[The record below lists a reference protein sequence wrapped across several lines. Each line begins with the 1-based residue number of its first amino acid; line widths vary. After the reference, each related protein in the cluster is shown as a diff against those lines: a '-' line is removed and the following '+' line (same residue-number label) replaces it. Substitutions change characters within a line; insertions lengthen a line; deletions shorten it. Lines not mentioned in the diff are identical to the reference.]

1 MRGQPPELTPP
12 PSCLYVVHVKRVTA
26 SDARRR
32 WFELL
37 DEVADGEVLVVERK
51 GRRLVMRREDAAA
64 RAPDPVPTYRD
75 VLRVPDLDQADGWGW
90 VWTGPGRPLRFVRR
104 RNR

>member
-51 GRRLVMRREDAAA
+51 GRRLVLRREDAAA

-75 VLRVPDLDQADGWGW
+75 VLRVPDLDQADRWGW
-90 VWTGPGRPLRFVRR
+90 VWTGPGRPLRLVRR

>member
-1 MRGQPPELTPP
+1 M
-12 PSCLYVVHVKRVTA
+12 KRVTA

-51 GRRLVMRREDAAA
+51 GRRLVMRREEAL
-64 RAPDPVPTYRD
+64 RRRPRPVVDYRD
-75 VLRVPDLDQADGWGW
+75 VLRVPDVDGADRWGW
-90 VWTGPGRPLRFVRR
+90 LWTGPGRPLRFVRR
-104 RNR
+104 RTQ

>member
-1 MRGQPPELTPP
+1 MFD
-12 PSCLYVVHVKRVTA
+12 LYVVQVKRVTP

-37 DEVADGEVLVVERK
+37 DEVAEGEVLVVERK
-51 GRRLVMRREDAAA
+51 GRRLVMRREEAA
-64 RAPDPVPTYRD
+64 RRAPGPVPNYRD
-75 VLRVPDLDQADGWGW
+75 VLRVPNLDEADRWGW

-104 RNR
+104 RSR